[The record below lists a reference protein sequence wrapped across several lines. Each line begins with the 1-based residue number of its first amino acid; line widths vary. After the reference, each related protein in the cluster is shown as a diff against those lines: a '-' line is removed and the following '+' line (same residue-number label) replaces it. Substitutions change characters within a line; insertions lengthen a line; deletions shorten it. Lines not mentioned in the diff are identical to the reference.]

1 MAGRSTRNK
10 IRFQLEKSIQHL
22 EGIQVHLK
30 FADDLAQE
38 GHPRLLAALPEIVPA
53 IESLKDTMICLR
65 DSI

>member
-30 FADDLAQE
+30 FADGLAQE
-38 GHPRLLAALPEIVPA
+38 GHPRLLVALPEIVPA
-53 IESLKDTMICLR
+53 IESLKDTIVCLR